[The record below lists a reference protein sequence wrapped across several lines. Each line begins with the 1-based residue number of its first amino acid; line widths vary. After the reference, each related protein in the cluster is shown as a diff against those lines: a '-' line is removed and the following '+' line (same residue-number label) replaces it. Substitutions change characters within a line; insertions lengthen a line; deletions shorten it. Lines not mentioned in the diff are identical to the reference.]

1 MQAAASE
8 IDLAGAVS
16 KLLERL
22 ERNPSE
28 DVMWDAEDIGNY
40 LRLSTKSVQNHV
52 ITAPGFP
59 NAVVLVTGGRR
70 WYPKEVKAWV
80 ARRR

>member
-1 MQAAASE
+1 MEAAANE
-8 IDLAGAVS
+8 MDLAGAIT
-16 KLLERL
+16 KLLARL
-22 ERNPSE
+22 ERTGE
-28 DVMWDAEDIGNY
+28 DVLWDAEDIGIY
-40 LRLSTKSVQNHV
+40 MRLSTKSVQNHV

-59 NAVVLVTGGRR
+59 NAIVLVTGGRR

>member
-1 MQAAASE
+1 MDAVLNES
-8 IDLAGAVS
+8 DLASAVT
-16 KLLERL
+16 KLLARL
-22 ERNPSE
+22 ERTGD

-40 LRLSTKSVQNHV
+40 LRLSAKSVQNHV